1 MNNRSSLPVLAIVAL
16 SFTGIACVAPAD
28 LVLESGA
35 APSQTIRPTRSAAPA
50 SQAGPTTSADLVAIS
65 ASAPSAGAADAIA
78 KCHIGDMIPIS
89 EVSGMAQLST
99 ASEITHYVPLTGR
112 EPQLRE
118 TGPVWVLQI
127 RGDVQEPGGEI
138 WTDPT
143 CIVTQSDYGYVATGP
158 VKTVA
163 TGSVL
168 LPEAPATPPDRV
180 LPTLA
185 P

>member
-1 MNNRSSLPVLAIVAL
+1 MNNRSSLRVLAVLSLSLTAL
-16 SFTGIACVAPAD
+16 ACVAPTG

-35 APSQTIRPTRSAAPA
+35 APSPTQPARSAAPA
-50 SQAGPTTSADLVAIS
+50 SQTASTTSGELVAIS
-65 ASAPSAGAADAIA
+65 GSAPSAGAADAMA
-78 KCHIGDMIPIS
+78 KCHIGDMIPMS
-89 EVSGMAQLST
+89 EVSGMAQLS
-99 ASEITHYVPLTGR
+99 AAGEITHYVPLTGR

-118 TGPVWVLQI
+118 TGPVWVIQI
-127 RGDVQEPGGEI
+127 HGDVQEPGGEI

-143 CIVTQSDYGYVATGP
+143 CVVTRSDVGYFATGP
-158 VKTVA
+158 VTKVA

-168 LPEAPATPPDRV
+168 LPEAPATPPDRE

>member
-1 MNNRSSLPVLAIVAL
+1 MNSSFLLRVLAVAAV
-16 SFTGIACVAPAD
+16 GIAAIACVAPSD
-28 LVLESGA
+28 LVLESPGTPAASSQPTLAA
-35 APSQTIRPTRSAAPA
+35 APSQAVPSAAV
-50 SQAGPTTSADLVAIS
+50 DLVAIS

-89 EVSGMAQLST
+89 EVSGMAQLSA
-99 ASEITHYVPLTGR
+99 ASEITHYIALTGR

-118 TGPVWVLQI
+118 AGPVWVIQI
-127 RGDVQEPGGEI
+127 RGEVQEPGGEI

-143 CIVTQSDYGYVATGP
+143 CIVTHSDFGYFATGP
-158 VKTVA
+158 VKNVA
-163 TGSVL
+163 TGSVV